1 MMSRW
6 NIPDE
11 ILQNLPQMMADIAMN
26 EEINDRARINAAKL
40 IVQMNSTNIGNK
52 TSVSVAV
59 ASNADTGK
67 IVQAMV
73 NEPGYV
79 GYLETVRQDESLFE

>member
-67 IVQAMV
+67 IVQAML

-79 GYLETVRQDESLFE
+79 GYLETVRQDGSLFE

>member
-40 IVQMNSTNIGNK
+40 IVQMNQTNIGNK

-67 IVQAMV
+67 IVQAML

>member
-40 IVQMNSTNIGNK
+40 IVQMNQTNIGNK
-52 TSVSVAV
+52 TSLSVAV
-59 ASNADTGK
+59 ASGADTGK
-67 IVQAMV
+67 IVQAML

-79 GYLETVRQDESLFE
+79 SYLETVRQDESLFE